1 MIKLTQEQLQTI
13 EDAFNSLPEDMR
25 TGRYRNMEGIEEQLA
40 SGAETIFYMT
50 RGEDKI
56 DEDGEININYEIKS
70 MKAKVKLKMDVR
82 TSLEVLQ
89 VLDGATA
96 GYSKEYAP
104 ERIVRLREVMEQLDT
119 ELEKVIV

>member
-1 MIKLTQEQLQTI
+1 MTKETQVT
-13 EDAFNSLPEDMR
+13 
-25 TGRYRNMEGIEEQLA
+25 
-40 SGAETIFYMT
+40 
-50 RGEDKI
+50 
-56 DEDGEININYEIKS
+56 
-70 MKAKVKLKMDVR
+70 LKMDVR

-104 ERIVRLREVMEQLDT
+104 ERIARLREVMEQLDT

>member
-25 TGRYRNMEGIEEQLA
+25 TGIYRNIEGIEEQLA

-56 DEDGEININYEIKS
+56 DEDGETYNEYYDMKS
-70 MKAKVKLKMDVR
+70 MKVKV
-82 TSLEVLQ
+82 
-89 VLDGATA
+89 
-96 GYSKEYAP
+96 
-104 ERIVRLREVMEQLDT
+104 
-119 ELEKVIV
+119 

>member
-1 MIKLTQEQLQTI
+1 
-13 EDAFNSLPEDMR
+13 
-25 TGRYRNMEGIEEQLA
+25 
-40 SGAETIFYMT
+40 MT
-50 RGEDKI
+50 KEL
-56 DEDGEININYEIKS
+56 
-70 MKAKVKLKMDVR
+70 KVNLNLDVR